1 MLLTYS
7 NDMQKAMEI
16 KAETVKEADK
26 SNTWYVHTLKIN
38 RRNCVI
44 FMNTAT
50 RFFKAPLGIESC

>member
-16 KAETVKEADK
+16 KAETAKETDK
-26 SNTWYVHTLKIN
+26 SNTWFVHTLKIN

-50 RFFKAPLGIESC
+50 RFSMILD